1 MHPQRV
7 LGQFDS
13 QGHIVGHLAILW
25 EFACQ
30 RDMIAPAVGERQEDD
45 YLMRSRKLTNKLRLN
60 DTKALT
66 PLERDLLALFRVMAN
81 PDRLLLFYTAKML
94 ISAEAAQ

>member
-30 RDMIAPAVGERQEDD
+30 RDMIAPAVGERQGG
-45 YLMRSRKLTNKLRLN
+45 RLPYAFQ
-60 DTKALT
+60 KAH
-66 PLERDLLALFRVMAN
+66 E
-81 PDRLLLFYTAKML
+81 
-94 ISAEAAQ
+94 

>member
-1 MHPQRV
+1 
-7 LGQFDS
+7 
-13 QGHIVGHLAILW
+13 
-25 EFACQ
+25 
-30 RDMIAPAVGERQEDD
+30 
-45 YLMRSRKLTNKLRLN
+45 MRSRKLTNKLRLN

>member
-1 MHPQRV
+1 MPPP
-7 LGQFDS
+7 
-13 QGHIVGHLAILW
+13 LAKG
-25 EFACQ
+25 
-30 RDMIAPAVGERQEDD
+30 REDD